1 MAHFQEKIEEMQKK
15 LNKINDNIEEIKNER
30 MVMEEYKK
38 CRNNNDFLINSIKK
52 KNQLRM
58 KNNNNFFNKKNG
70 LNSESNYMSKNS
82 GKNFCHYKN
91 YSSNINLMNNQ
102 NYNIPNNS
110 HFINPKLN
118 LNNDQKYMNHIFEN
132 SKNETPTF
140 FKNST
145 NYKNYKISITKDYS
159 NERISN
165 NNKYINNKKIKKIN
179 SASNIMNSIPATR
192 GYKRFK
198 KLLKDKTT
206 KNNGYFPSNKNTIEV
221 DYNYSYNTE
230 KINNNKNLLMTQK
243 SKSCKSLSIENQR
256 MRNRLN
262 KGCNTCNHNFIH
274 RKDSNIIERKNS
286 YNSISANRTYMIRT
300 KDKYKKILFDIIN
313 ITNEYYKIENKK
325 EVNIDNIFN
334 AYKLMLY
341 NNQIN
346 KEFISRLLNL
356 YKKNHKINLDIN
368 NPAYLTNI
376 LNWIKVKCDNK
387 KDKENDE
394 YKSLCLNIMKEY
406 NLENIEQLKGFI
418 KKMLKKV
425 NNNDYFLEGIKKIL
439 LP

>member
-30 MVMEEYKK
+30 IIMEEYKK
-38 CRNNNDFLINSIKK
+38 SRKNNDFLINSIKK

-58 KNNNNFFNKKNG
+58 KNNNFFNKKNG
-70 LNSESNYMSKNS
+70 IKSEYNIMSKNN
-82 GKNFCHYKN
+82 GNN
-91 YSSNINLMNNQ
+91 YCQYQSYFSNINLMNNQ

-110 HFINPKLN
+110 HFINQKLN
-118 LNNDQKYMNHIFEN
+118 LNNDQKYINPFFEN

-140 FKNST
+140 LKNTT
-145 NYKNYKISITKDYS
+145 NYKNCKICINKDYS
-159 NERISN
+159 NSHLS

-198 KLLKDKTT
+198 KLLKANTN
-206 KNNGYFPSNKNTIEV
+206 KNNEYFTNNKNTIDI

-230 KINNNKNLLMTQK
+230 NINNNKNILINQRNK
-243 SKSCKSLSIENQR
+243 SSKSLSLENQR
-256 MRNRLN
+256 LRNRLN
-262 KGCNTCNHNFIH
+262 KGYNTYNNHIRY
-274 RKDSNIIERKNS
+274 RKGPNVIERKNS
-286 YNSISANRTYMIRT
+286 YNSISTSRTYMIKT

-313 ITNEYYKIENKK
+313 VTNEYNKFGNK
-325 EVNIDNIFN
+325 NEINIDNILH

-356 YKKNHKINLDIN
+356 YNKDHRINLDIN
-368 NPAYLTNI
+368 NSDSLTNI
-376 LNWIKVKCDNK
+376 LNWIKFKCDSK
-387 KDKENDE
+387 KEKENNE
-394 YKSLCLNIMKEY
+394 YKNLCLNIMKEY
-406 NLENIEQLKGFI
+406 NLENIEQLKAFI

>member
-1 MAHFQEKIEEMQKK
+1 MVHFKEKIEEMQKK

-30 MVMEEYKK
+30 IIMEEYKK
-38 CRNNNDFLINSIKK
+38 SRKNNDFLINSIKK

-58 KNNNNFFNKKNG
+58 KNNNFFNKKNG
-70 LNSESNYMSKNS
+70 KSEYNIISKNN
-82 GKNFCHYKN
+82 GNN
-91 YSSNINLMNNQ
+91 YCQYQSYFSNINLMNNQ

-110 HFINPKLN
+110 HFINHKLN
-118 LNNDQKYMNHIFEN
+118 LNNDQKYINPFFEN

-140 FKNST
+140 LKNT
-145 NYKNYKISITKDYS
+145 ANYKNCKISINKDYS
-159 NERISN
+159 NAHLS

-198 KLLKDKTT
+198 KLLKSNTN
-206 KNNGYFPSNKNTIEV
+206 KNNEYFTNNKNTIDI

-230 KINNNKNLLMTQK
+230 NINNNKNILINQRNK
-243 SKSCKSLSIENQR
+243 SSKSLSIENQR
-256 MRNRLN
+256 LRNRLN
-262 KGCNTCNHNFIH
+262 KGYNTYNNVRY
-274 RKDSNIIERKNS
+274 RKGSNVIERKNS
-286 YNSISANRTYMIRT
+286 YNSISTSRTYMIKT

-313 ITNEYYKIENKK
+313 VTNEYNKFGNK
-325 EVNIDNIFN
+325 NEINIDNILN

-356 YKKNHKINLDIN
+356 YNKDHRINLDIN
-368 NPAYLTNI
+368 NSDSLTNI
-376 LNWIKVKCDNK
+376 LNWIKFKCDSK
-387 KDKENDE
+387 KEKENNE
-394 YKSLCLNIMKEY
+394 YKNLCLNIMKEY
-406 NLENIEQLKGFI
+406 NLENIEQLKAFI

>member
-1 MAHFQEKIEEMQKK
+1 MVHFQEKIEEMQKK

-30 MVMEEYKK
+30 IIMEEYKK
-38 CRNNNDFLINSIKK
+38 SRKNNDFLINSIKK

-58 KNNNNFFNKKNG
+58 KNNNFFNKKNG
-70 LNSESNYMSKNS
+70 IKSEYNIMSKNN
-82 GKNFCHYKN
+82 GNN
-91 YSSNINLMNNQ
+91 YCQYQSYFSNINLMNNQ

-110 HFINPKLN
+110 HFINQKLN
-118 LNNDQKYMNHIFEN
+118 LNNDQKYINPFFEN

-140 FKNST
+140 LKKTN
-145 NYKNYKISITKDYS
+145 NYKNCKICINKDYS
-159 NERISN
+159 NSHLS

-198 KLLKDKTT
+198 KLLKANTN
-206 KNNGYFPSNKNTIEV
+206 KNNEFFTNNKNTIDI

-230 KINNNKNLLMTQK
+230 NINNNKNILINQRNK
-243 SKSCKSLSIENQR
+243 SSKSLSLENQR

-262 KGCNTCNHNFIH
+262 KGYNTYNNNNVRY
-274 RKDSNIIERKNS
+274 RKGSNVIERKNS
-286 YNSISANRTYMIRT
+286 YNSISTSRTYMIKT

-313 ITNEYYKIENKK
+313 VTNEYNKFGNK
-325 EVNIDNIFN
+325 NEINIDNILH

-356 YKKNHKINLDIN
+356 YNKDHRINLDIN
-368 NPAYLTNI
+368 NSDSLTNI
-376 LNWIKVKCDNK
+376 LNWIKFKCDSK
-387 KDKENDE
+387 KEKENNE
-394 YKSLCLNIMKEY
+394 YKNLCLNIMKEY
-406 NLENIEQLKGFI
+406 NLENIEQLKAFI

>member
-30 MVMEEYKK
+30 IIMEEYKK
-38 CRNNNDFLINSIKK
+38 SKKNNDFLINSIKK

-58 KNNNNFFNKKNG
+58 KNNNFFNKKNG
-70 LNSESNYMSKNS
+70 KSEYNIISKNN
-82 GKNFCHYKN
+82 GNN
-91 YSSNINLMNNQ
+91 YCQYQSYFSNINLMNNQ

-110 HFINPKLN
+110 HFINHKLN
-118 LNNDQKYMNHIFEN
+118 LNNDQKYINPFFEN

-140 FKNST
+140 LKNT
-145 NYKNYKISITKDYS
+145 ANYKNCKISINKDYS
-159 NERISN
+159 NAKLSN
-165 NNKYINNKKIKKIN
+165 NKFINNKKIKKIN

-198 KLLKDKTT
+198 KLLKSNTN
-206 KNNGYFPSNKNTIEV
+206 KNNEYFTNNKNTIDI

-230 KINNNKNLLMTQK
+230 NINNNKNILINQRNK
-243 SKSCKSLSIENQR
+243 SSKSLSLENQR
-256 MRNRLN
+256 LRDRLN
-262 KGCNTCNHNFIH
+262 KGYNTYNNVRY
-274 RKDSNIIERKNS
+274 RKGSNVIERKNS
-286 YNSISANRTYMIRT
+286 YNSISTSRTYMIKT

-313 ITNEYYKIENKK
+313 VTNEYNKFGNK
-325 EVNIDNIFN
+325 NEINIDNILH

-356 YKKNHKINLDIN
+356 YNKDHRINLDIN
-368 NPAYLTNI
+368 NSDSLTNI
-376 LNWIKVKCDNK
+376 LNWIKFKCDSK
-387 KDKENDE
+387 KEKENNE
-394 YKSLCLNIMKEY
+394 YKNLCLNIMKEY
-406 NLENIEQLKGFI
+406 NLGNIEQLKAFI